1 LGSAFNVP
9 DSGGYL
15 GAEVCLTDKPCLA
28 LVPRGSGGESA
39 FANSQ
44 PRALEEEGGVT
55 FRLLSG
61 AQIRP
66 KGVLRVSRRMLT
78 STVQGFEEWQI
89 LEGTEWIPFE
99 VNRQWLRFLTPQN
112 QILDEN
118 THIGYFQ
125 LEVSVLVSCEEVE
138 SWEEM
143 ATNVDLDDIST
154 PRSRSSASSTR

>member
-1 LGSAFNVP
+1 MPLNAPKLFLSSKA
-9 DSGGYL
+9 
-15 GAEVCLTDKPCLA
+15 AA
-28 LVPRGSGGESA
+28 LK
-39 FANSQ
+39 Q
-44 PRALEEEGGVT
+44 EGGVT
-55 FRLLSG
+55 FRVLSG

-66 KGVLRVSRRMLT
+66 KGVLRVSRWMLT
-78 STVQGFEEWQI
+78 STVRGFEEWEK
-89 LEGTEWIPFE
+89 LEGTEWMPFE

-118 THIGYFQ
+118 AYIG
-125 LEVSVLVSCEEVE
+125 LSVFVSCEEVE